1 MENICST
8 FFYDNNQE
16 NPIIKNTEITSHI
29 IIDTI
34 RSFIRDQFKSN
45 FGSIPSEY
53 LLEMLVNGF
62 MLFNLHKNKYPLLN
76 KTNLIKYVNDT
87 SISLEEKA
95 YFTEIVLYTQKPDFL
110 SDDEVEKIRAVG
122 HLFEM

>member
-1 MENICST
+1 MKNITAT

-34 RSFIRDQFKSN
+34 RSFIHEQFRFN
-45 FGSIPSEY
+45 FGAIPSEY

-62 MLFNLHKNKYPLLN
+62 MLFNLHKTKYQLHN

-95 YFTEIVLYTQKPDFL
+95 YFTEIVLYTQKPAFL
-110 SDDEVEKIRAVG
+110 SADEVEEIRAFG
-122 HLFEM
+122 HLVEM

>member
-1 MENICST
+1 METISST

-16 NPIIKNTEITSHI
+16 NPIIKNTEISSYI
-29 IIDTI
+29 VIDTI
-34 RSFIRDQFKSN
+34 RSFIRDQFKCN
-45 FGSIPSEY
+45 FGAIPSEY

-62 MLFNLHKNKYPLLN
+62 MLFNLHKNKYPLHN
-76 KTNLIKYVNDT
+76 KPNLIKYVNDT

>member
-1 MENICST
+1 MEKITAT

-16 NPIIKNTEITSHI
+16 NPIIKNKEITSHI
-29 IIDTI
+29 VIDTI
-34 RSFIRDQFKSN
+34 RSFIHDQFKYN

-62 MLFNLHKNKYPLLN
+62 MLFNLHKTKYQLNN

-95 YFTEIVLYTQKPDFL
+95 YFTEIILYTQKPAFL
-110 SDDEVEKIRAVG
+110 SDDEVEKIRALG
-122 HLFEM
+122 YLLEM